1 MHEKPLF
8 EGAESKSSS
17 AMSSYRSSSNPL
29 MNWDESVKA
38 LTLLSAS
45 RDVKPAYTVLINL
58 VAKAEFSN
66 ALYADPNLFIREYQE
81 NN

>member
-8 EGAESKSSS
+8 EGAASKSSS
-17 AMSSYRSSSNPL
+17 AMSSYRSSNNPL
-29 MNWDESVKA
+29 KNWDDSVKA

-66 ALYADPNLFIREYQE
+66 ALYADPNLFIIDP
-81 NN
+81 